1 MAYLSGH
8 KALGWRPVQ
17 LSQRPQA
24 ALGTTAAPADAE
36 PGLDL
41 PAVLADQKARLE
53 RIETLHEETL
63 KWRKWATYATI
74 AGALFAAV
82 RLTDIY
88 LAVKRR
94 KRGE

>member
-1 MAYLSGH
+1 MAPS
-8 KALGWRPVQ
+8 
-17 LSQRPQA
+17 
-24 ALGTTAAPADAE
+24 APEVE
-36 PGLDL
+36 PGV
-41 PAVLADQKARLE
+41 AAALADQKARLE
-53 RIETLHEETL
+53 RIEKLHEETL
-63 KWRKWATYATI
+63 RWRKWATYATI